1 MRKQKIRLRIKI
13 VKTSQGIIFQYD
25 SNQRVKAKKSIN
37 VKIDKKGANNKQ
49 NTGN

>member
-1 MRKQKIRLRIKI
+1 MIVTKGLKQ
-13 VKTSQGIIFQYD
+13 
-25 SNQRVKAKKSIN
+25 KKSIN